1 MGVKNKHELWL
12 LSFTFSASFAK
23 TIALRLD
30 IQLSV
35 QLGTSNWTGLEGGG
49 RPGFVLCHP
58 HVSTLML
65 RIICCKYI
73 SNTLDAK
80 SSEILMHFS
89 VSEAADK
96 NNLFASCSLGLGM
109 N

>member
-1 MGVKNKHELWL
+1 MVAQFYIF
-12 LSFTFSASFAK
+12 SFVCQDHSPEAGHSAVSPVGY
-23 TIALRLD
+23 
-30 IQLSV
+30 IQV
-35 QLGTSNWTGLEGGG
+35 DWTRGGG